1 MFLTLI
7 SVALAT
13 HVPTFALD
21 PLYTKAPFAGFE
33 ALVVEPSVAIPQMK
47 SVAAPSARSERVAN
61 GAEAG
66 ANAVVFTNPANN
78 WADLTLGGV
87 KVGSIGPYATVRMD
101 GVPRG
106 TYELNLVFTTGYVRS
121 FVVTD

>member
-47 SVAAPSARSERVAN
+47 AVAAPSARAERVAN

-106 TYELNLVFTTGYVRS
+106 TYELSLAFNTGYVRS

>member
-7 SVALAT
+7 SAALAT
-13 HVPTFALD
+13 HVTTFALD
-21 PLYTKAPFAGFE
+21 PLFTKAPFAGFE
-33 ALVVEPSVAIPQMK
+33 VLVVEPSVAIPQMK
-47 SVAAPSARSERVAN
+47 ASSAPAGTAERVAN
-61 GAEAG
+61 SAEAG

-78 WADLTLGGV
+78 WAVLSLGGV
-87 KVGSIGPYATVRMD
+87 KIGNIGPYVTVRMD

-106 TYELNLVFTTGYVRS
+106 SYDLSLAFTTGYVRS

>member
-7 SVALAT
+7 GVALAT
-13 HVPTFALD
+13 HVPTFAID

-47 SVAAPSARSERVAN
+47 QVAAPGPRLERVAN

-78 WADLTLGGV
+78 WAELSLGGV
-87 KVGSIGPYATVRMD
+87 KVGNIGPYATVRME

-106 TYELNLVFTTGYVRS
+106 SYELSLAFTTGYVRS
-121 FVVTD
+121 FLVTD

>member
-7 SVALAT
+7 SAALAT
-13 HVPTFALD
+13 HVTTFALD
-21 PLYTKAPFAGFE
+21 PLFTKAPFAGFE
-33 ALVVEPSVAIPQMK
+33 VLVVEPSVAIPQMK
-47 SVAAPSARSERVAN
+47 ASSAPAATAERVAN

-78 WADLTLGGV
+78 WAVLSLGGV
-87 KVGSIGPYATVRMD
+87 KIGNIGPYVTVRMD

-106 TYELNLVFTTGYVRS
+106 SYDLSLAFTTGYVRS